1 MEKVIEDIIKIIDTE
16 KLNEKDKE
24 FIEVY
29 ISQLKNRFSLI
40 TTLQNSVMT
49 DEEKFKSFAMLV
61 DKYLEDKNG

>member
-29 ISQLKNRFSLI
+29 INQLKNRFSLI

-49 DEEKFKSFAMLV
+49 DEEKFKSFTMLI

>member
-1 MEKVIEDIIKIIDTE
+1 LEKVIEDIIKIIDTE

-29 ISQLKNRFSLI
+29 INQLKNRFSLI

-49 DEEKFKSFAMLV
+49 DEEKFKSFTMLI